1 MNSKIY
7 YASFVMLILA
17 STHIGK
23 AGEAI
28 EDVCSAVAIAK
39 PKCACFATISNRV
52 HDGNVAGSIVM
63 SFISNDPDKIQKAI
77 NEAMI
82 SDVYNKNQLLI
93 IKNIQITLSKAVMEL
108 IHRSRTDCG
117 IEVNVSRYPF
127 ITTPN
132 EHK

>member
-1 MNSKIY
+1 MNSKVY
-7 YASFVMLILA
+7 YTLLAMFILA
-17 STHIGK
+17 STHVAK

-28 EDVCSAVAIAK
+28 EDECSAVAIAI

-63 SFISNDPDKIQKAI
+63 SLISNDPDKIQKAI

-82 SDVYNKNQLLI
+82 SDVYNKDQLLI
-93 IKNIQITLSKAVMEL
+93 IKNIQITLSKAVIEL
-108 IHRSRTDCG
+108 MHQSRADCG

-127 ITTPN
+127 ITTPK